1 MRQSPGNS
9 ARWAIAALSLDRLSR
24 IQGYYVMLAG
34 SAPSEQPGMPC
45 AIRAANARRRE
56 AK

>member
-1 MRQSPGNS
+1 MRQSPGNP
-9 ARWAIAALSLDRLSR
+9 ARWAIAALSLDQLSR